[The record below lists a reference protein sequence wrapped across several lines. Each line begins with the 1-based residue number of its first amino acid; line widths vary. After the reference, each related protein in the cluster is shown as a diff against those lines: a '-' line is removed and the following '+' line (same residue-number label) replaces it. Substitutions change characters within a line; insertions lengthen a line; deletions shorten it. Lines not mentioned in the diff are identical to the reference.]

1 MTTDPYKVL
10 GVSRDATDDEI
21 KKAYRDLAKKYHP
34 DNYANNPLADIAEEK
49 MKEINTAYSEIQKI
63 RAAAE
68 SGQTQQG
75 NDEDGYYTYSGDNA
89 ATFQRIRSLINN
101 SRCAEADYY
110 LNNIPTSARNAE
122 WNFLKGCVLRQKGWT
137 YDAQRYFES
146 ACYLAPNNPEYKEA
160 LDGLRKQSGVFSN
173 GNRTVC
179 CSPTGLCSSCLCAEC
194 CCDCMGNSI
203 SCC

>member
-1 MTTDPYKVL
+1 MTDPYKVL

-49 MKEINTAYSEIQKI
+49 MKEINTAYSDIQKL
-63 RAAAE
+63 RAEAS
-68 SGQTQQG
+68 SGQTDFEG
-75 NDEDGYYTYSGDNA
+75 YDGQYYTYTGDNA
-89 ATFQRIRSLINN
+89 ATFQRIRVLINN
-101 SRCAEADYY
+101 SRCAEADVF
-110 LNNIPTSARNAE
+110 LNNIPTSERNAE

-146 ACYLAPNNPEYKEA
+146 ACYLAPDNREYRSA
-160 LDGLRKQSGVFSN
+160 LDSLRQRSG
-173 GNRTVC
+173 TM
-179 CSPTGLCSSCLCAEC
+179 PTSAGGGLCSSAGFCTSCLCAEC
-194 CCDCMGNSI
+194 CCDCMGNNI